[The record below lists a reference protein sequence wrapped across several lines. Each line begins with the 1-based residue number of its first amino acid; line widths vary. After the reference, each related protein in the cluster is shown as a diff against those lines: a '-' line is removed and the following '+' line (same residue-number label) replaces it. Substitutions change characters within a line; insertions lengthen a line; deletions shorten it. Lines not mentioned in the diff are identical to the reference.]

1 MVVVHYGSNKHCSIF
16 FYVLVGHEKITMER
30 KFKLSHVVF
39 LR

>member
-1 MVVVHYGSNKHCSIF
+1 MVAISIAVFF

-39 LR
+39 LL